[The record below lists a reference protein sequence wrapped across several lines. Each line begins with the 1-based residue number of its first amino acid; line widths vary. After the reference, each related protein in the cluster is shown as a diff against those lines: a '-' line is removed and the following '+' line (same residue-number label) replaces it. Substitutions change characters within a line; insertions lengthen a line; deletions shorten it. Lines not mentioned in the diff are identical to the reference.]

1 MSAGVTGGEDE
12 VEEDEEGGEEGE
24 ACAACDE
31 DVACSVHL
39 VRVDADDRARYWDMG
54 FDKRF
59 VLVGS
64 EGY

>member
-1 MSAGVTGGEDE
+1 MSVTGGEDE

-24 ACAACDE
+24 AGATCDE

-39 VRVDADDRARYWDMG
+39 VRVDADDRAWYWDMG
-54 FDKRF
+54 FDKCF
-59 VLVGS
+59 VLVSS